1 MKGSSVE
8 ASSLFETGVT
18 VSVNLSYKASALT
31 SSVNEVS
38 SVSMGPVCRTCLR
51 KAVGVLWKSLEEG
64 K

>member
-1 MKGSSVE
+1 M
-8 ASSLFETGVT
+8 T